1 MEQALE
7 VHRLHFA
14 FTITFHYIFPQ
25 LTMGLALLLVYLKT
39 KALRT
44 GDEHYNRAA
53 RFWARIFGINFALG
67 VVTGIPMEFQF
78 GTNWAEFS
86 KAAGGVVGQTLAME
100 GIFSF
105 FLESSFLGLFLF
117 GEKKLGP
124 IGHWWA
130 AFLVFSGS
138 WLSGYFIVA
147 TNAWMQ
153 HPLGYSIG
161 PHGEISLSSFWGLV
175 LNRWALWQYAHTMV
189 GAVQTGCFVMAAVG
203 AFYLLTKRDEVYGR
217 TFVRTGV
224 IVGVIA
230 ACLQLFPTGDMQGTQ
245 LAQNQPPTLAAME
258 GLFETQQGAPVVI
271 LGQPDVQKRRLDNPL
286 EVPKMLSFLTYRQ
299 WSAEV
304 KGLDS
309 FPQELWPDRIAL
321 LYYSYHVM
329 VGLGTIFIAV
339 MVVAAFLLRRGTL
352 YESQWMLWLL
362 MICVP
367 LPYIA
372 NTAGW
377 MTAELGRQPWLIYGL
392 MRTAHGVSP
401 RVGAGNAWF
410 TLIGFMGMYAV
421 LAILFL
427 FLVWREIEIGPEPHS
442 SHEEEG
448 VPVLAD

>member
-1 MEQALE
+1 MEPAVD

-53 RFWARIFGINFALG
+53 RFWAKIFGINFALG

-78 GTNWAEFS
+78 GTNWAAFS
-86 KAAGGVVGQTLAME
+86 RSAGGVIGQTLAME

-117 GEKKLGP
+117 GEKRLGRV
-124 IGHWWA
+124 GHWWA
-130 AFLVFSGS
+130 AFLVWLGS
-138 WLSGYFIVA
+138 WLSGYLIVA

-153 HPLGYSIG
+153 YPTGYAIG
-161 PHGEISLSSFWGLV
+161 PHGEFLLTSFWKLL
-175 LNRWALWQYAHTMV
+175 LNKWALWAYAHNML

-203 AFYLLTKRDEVYGR
+203 AFYLLAKRDEPYGR
-217 TFVRTGV
+217 TFLKTGV
-224 IVGVIA
+224 LVGVIA
-230 ACLQLFPTGDMQGTQ
+230 ACLQLFPTGDMQGK
-245 LAQNQPPTLAAME
+245 LIAENQQPTLAAME
-258 GLFETQQGAPVVI
+258 GLFVSQPGAPLVI
-271 LGQPDVQKRRLDNPL
+271 LGQPDVPARKLDNPL
-286 EVPKMLSFLTYRQ
+286 EIPDMLSFLTYRQ
-299 WSAEV
+299 WKANV
-304 KGLDS
+304 KGLAD
-309 FPQELWPDRIAL
+309 FPEDLWPDRIPL

-339 MVVAAFLLRRGTL
+339 MVMAALLLWRGKL
-352 YESQWMLWLL
+352 YSTRWIQWLL
-362 MICVP
+362 MLCVP

-392 MRTAHGVSP
+392 MRTAAGVSP

-410 TLIGFMGMYAV
+410 TLIGFMGMYTL
-421 LAILFL
+421 LAILWL
-427 FLVWREIEIGPEPHS
+427 FLVWREIELGPEPRA
-442 SHEEEG
+442 EG
-448 VPVLAD
+448 VAI